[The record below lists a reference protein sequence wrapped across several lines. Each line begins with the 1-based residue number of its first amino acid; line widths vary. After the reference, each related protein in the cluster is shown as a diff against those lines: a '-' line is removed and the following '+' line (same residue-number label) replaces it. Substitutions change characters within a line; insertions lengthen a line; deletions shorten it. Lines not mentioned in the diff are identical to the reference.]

1 MEKNR
6 LTYIRRK
13 HQSCKEVYI
22 QKHLESVYGRSF
34 SYGTVVEL
42 CVARNCRR
50 RSAKRYKGVAQV
62 TSIQSKA
69 N

>member
-6 LTYIRRK
+6 PTYIRRK
-13 HQSCKEVYI
+13 HQSWKEVYI

-42 CVARNCRR
+42 
-50 RSAKRYKGVAQV
+50 
-62 TSIQSKA
+62 
-69 N
+69 